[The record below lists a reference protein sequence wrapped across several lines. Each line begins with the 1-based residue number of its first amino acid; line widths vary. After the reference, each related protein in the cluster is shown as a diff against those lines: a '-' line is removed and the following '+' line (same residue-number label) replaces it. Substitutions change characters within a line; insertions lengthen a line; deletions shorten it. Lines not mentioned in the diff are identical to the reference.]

1 MAFDF
6 NGNNRSA
13 ATPNSTT
20 RRDIDYASVNADS
33 GFPIKTLAVLAG
45 DVIRRA
51 GLEGSPLEAKYL
63 PGKQPE
69 DKQDFRTDRQAILT
83 DRSKTTVG
91 TIHLPD

>member
-20 RRDIDYASVNADS
+20 R
-33 GFPIKTLAVLAG
+33 
-45 DVIRRA
+45 RRA

-83 DRSKTTVG
+83 GRSKTTVG